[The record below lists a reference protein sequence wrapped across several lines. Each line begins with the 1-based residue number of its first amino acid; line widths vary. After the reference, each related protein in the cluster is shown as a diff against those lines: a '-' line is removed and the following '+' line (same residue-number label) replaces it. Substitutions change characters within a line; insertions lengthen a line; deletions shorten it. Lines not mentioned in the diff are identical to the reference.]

1 MEIGELTKNPRKLHP
16 RAERRL
22 RFGIAALALILAASG
37 CSDEFFPPVSTGGE
51 PMVQR
56 NGAGD
61 LRILWPE
68 APGGQA
74 SVHLGASADAIDLS
88 KPVARL
94 EEGAAIVTG
103 LDADRRFYFELVPD
117 DGSPPRIV
125 AERLIAMEG
134 AHNLRDLGGFVTSD
148 GRRVRWGRLYRSDN
162 LAGLSDRDLE
172 LLGDLGI
179 RLVCDF
185 RNAEE
190 IEGDPDRLPEG
201 VVSIN
206 PAIIVDG
213 ATPSVIEEAIVSG
226 NEAGLDFSRILLD
239 ANEMLVRE
247 ASPQYRAFFRAL
259 EKPDNLPMLFHCT
272 AGKDRAGFAAAL
284 VLLALGVPMDRVMD
298 DYLATGIYTADHIDG
313 TVRLIRMVS
322 LFRIEE
328 SEIRS
333 LLGVRREFLQAA
345 FDAIDED
352 YGSVDAYLREGL
364 GVTDDAR
371 GELRTRLLR

>member
-1 MEIGELTKNPRKLHP
+1 
-16 RAERRL
+16 
-22 RFGIAALALILAASG
+22 
-37 CSDEFFPPVSTGGE
+37 
-51 PMVQR
+51 MVQR

-61 LRILWPE
+61 LRILWPG

-74 SVHLGASADAIDLS
+74 SVHLGASPDTIDRTS
-88 KPVARL
+88 PVARL
-94 EEGAAIVTG
+94 VNGEAVISG
-103 LDADRRFYFELVPD
+103 LDADRRFYFELAPD
-117 DGSPPRIV
+117 DGSSPRMV

-134 AHNLRDLGGFVTSD
+134 AHNLRDLGGFVTAD
-148 GRRVRWGRLYRSDN
+148 DRRVRWGRLYRSDH
-162 LAGLSDRDLE
+162 LAKISDRDLE

-213 ATPSVIEEAIVSG
+213 ATPSIIEEAIVSG

-247 ASPQYRAFFRAL
+247 AAPQYRAFFRAL

-272 AGKDRAGFAAAL
+272 AGKDRAGFGAAL

-298 DYLATGIYTADHIDG
+298 DYLATATYTADHVDG
-313 TVRLIRMVS
+313 TVRLIRLVS

-352 YGSVDAYLREGL
+352 YGTVDAYLREGL
-364 GVTDDAR
+364 GVTDEAR
-371 GELRTRLLR
+371 EELKTRLLR

>member
-1 MEIGELTKNPRKLHP
+1 VEIGELTKNPREFHP
-16 RAERRL
+16 SAARWL
-22 RFGIAALALILAASG
+22 RFGIALLTLLLVASG
-37 CSDEFFPPVSTGGE
+37 CSDEFFPPVSPGGE
-51 PMVQR
+51 PTVQR

-61 LRILWPE
+61 LRILWPD
-68 APGGQA
+68 APGGRA
-74 SVHLGASADAIDLS
+74 SVYLGASPAAIDRAG
-88 KPVARL
+88 PATRL
-94 EEGAAIVTG
+94 DEGEAIVSG

-117 DGSPPRIV
+117 DGSAPRIV
-125 AERLIAMEG
+125 AERLVAMEG
-134 AHNLRDLGGFVTSD
+134 AHNLRDLGGYVTSD
-148 GRRVRWGRLYRSDN
+148 DRRVRWGRLYRSDN
-162 LAGLSDRDLE
+162 LANLSDRDLE

-201 VVSIN
+201 VASIN

-247 ASPQYRAFFRAL
+247 AAPQYRAFFRAL

-284 VLLALGVPMDRVMD
+284 VLLALGVPMDQVMD
-298 DYLATGIYTADHIDG
+298 DYLATGIYTADHIDS
-313 TVRLIRMVS
+313 TVRLIRVVS
-322 LFRIEE
+322 IFRIEE

-364 GVTDDAR
+364 GVTDEAR
-371 GELRTRLLR
+371 EELKARLLR